1 MTPNDSRL
9 TGTSLGMSEVT
20 ILEGPT
26 IISEDA
32 VLPLEEIARR
42 ILSQEANS
50 NTDSSGRQLN
60 GIVWRRRLAL
70 RAATTVHYPINA
82 GDAPLAS
89 ALVH

>member
-20 ILEGPT
+20 ILEGRT

-42 ILSQEANS
+42 MLSQEANS
-50 NTDSSGRQLN
+50 NTDSSGRQWN
-60 GIVWRRRLAL
+60 GIVWDAARPCEQQRL
-70 RAATTVHYPINA
+70 
-82 GDAPLAS
+82 S
-89 ALVH
+89 AIQSMPAMHHWPRH